1 MTARFVPVARAA
13 KLLGVSRS
21 KLQQLI
27 RTGELE
33 TFEGQVDVEHLRKKF
48 PGMDFQEDEAFERT
62 QIIKDHAYGE
72 RIQKIIAPPT
82 DVLEAQIK
90 RLKVDLNVERTRARD
105 YHDIILG
112 VLQKLSE
119 LQDGGDDSQ
128 KQIVHELNMWLLA
141 RFNSTRE

>member
-1 MTARFVPVARAA
+1 MAIKYVAVARAA
-13 KLLGVSRS
+13 KLLGVSRA

-27 RTGELE
+27 QKGELDTFEGKVDVELLRHKFPGLDFKEDE
-33 TFEGQVDVEHLRKKF
+33 TFER
-48 PGMDFQEDEAFERT
+48 A
-62 QIIKDHAYGE
+62 QIIKEHAFGE

-112 VLQKLSE
+112 ILDKLSE
-119 LQDGGDDSQ
+119 LQETGDDQ
-128 KQIVHELNMWLLA
+128 HKQIVHELNMWLLA
-141 RFNSTRE
+141 RFNSTK